1 MTTFTATHGVEFGE
15 QAAPKREGA
24 APGPYVA
31 WAKFERDR
39 EREGVDGTKVFV
51 FTTDDERVAERLRG
65 VTDYGITEIA
75 APADPA
81 PEPPA
86 DPAA

>member
-1 MTTFTATHGVEFGE
+1 MTTFIATHGVEFGE
-15 QAAPKREGA
+15 QEAPKREGGV
-24 APGPYVA
+24 PGPYVA

-39 EREGVDGTKVFV
+39 EREGVDGVKVFA
-51 FTTDDERVAERLRG
+51 FTTEDEKIADRLRA
-65 VTDYGITEIA
+65 VTDYGITEVA
-75 APADPA
+75 APAVPA